1 MNSAGLTVKHE
12 AGAAGVEEGETGV
25 AQDQR
30 QVQCPPVISVISA
43 DNSVIIIP
51 CVQCYHPCVQCY
63 HTNIKVSSHALRE
76 AFSAELN
83 VDGDSCLI
91 IGEVLRLR

>member
-43 DNSVIIIP
+43 DNSAIILVSSAIIP
-51 CVQCYHPCVQCY
+51 
-63 HTNIKVSSHALRE
+63 VSSAII
-76 AFSAELN
+76 
-83 VDGDSCLI
+83 LI
-91 IGEVLRLR
+91 LKSPLML

>member
-30 QVQCPPVISVISA
+30 QVQCAPVISVISA
-43 DNSVIIIP
+43 DNSVIIIL
-51 CVQCYHPCVQCY
+51 
-63 HTNIKVSSHALRE
+63 VSSVIIPVS
-76 AFSAELN
+76 SAII
-83 VDGDSCLI
+83 LI
-91 IGEVLRLR
+91 LKSYV

>member
-43 DNSVIIIP
+43 DNSAIIP
-51 CVQCYHPCVQCY
+51 
-63 HTNIKVSSHALRE
+63 VSSAII
-76 AFSAELN
+76 
-83 VDGDSCLI
+83 LI
-91 IGEVLRLR
+91 LKSPLML

>member
-43 DNSVIIIP
+43 DNSVIIILVSSVIIP
-51 CVQCYHPCVQCY
+51 VSSAIILVL
-63 HTNIKVSSHALRE
+63 NIKVPCFKRSI
-76 AFSAELN
+76 FSRVE
-83 VDGDSCLI
+83 C
-91 IGEVLRLR
+91 